1 MSNTLAKI
9 LGQGGGG
16 IDVWA
21 SGKTIQQYDFV
32 ISPADLE
39 IYQRKTATGSGTT
52 DPADE
57 NPPTNY
63 IAASYERTSAL
74 PLREPDVSSSSH
86 GPTSQLQ
93 GLPIAD
99 MGVITANTRTLAL
112 SLTGR
117 GSLDALGFNVTQAGT
132 CRVEVLVDGRSVFD
146 LSRAGNASSGMA
158 WPIVGLQMG
167 ATTAMDFLSP
177 VSNAL
182 EFRRSLQVYFTPN
195 FTTTTARN
203 YIRSLYKAQS

>member
-1 MSNTLAKI
+1 MSELSTFI
-9 LGQGGGG
+9 GG
-16 IDVWA
+16 A
-21 SGKTIQQYDFV
+21 SGAKPWVSGAVIKQYAYV

-52 DPADE
+52 DPADDL
-57 NPPTNY
+57 TNY

-74 PLREPDVSSSSH
+74 PLLEPDVSSSSH
-86 GPTSQLQ
+86 GPTAQLQ

-112 SLTGR
+112 SLAGR

-146 LSRAGNASSGMA
+146 LSRAGSASSGMA

-195 FTTTTARN
+195 FTTVTARN

>member
-1 MSNTLAKI
+1 
-9 LGQGGGG
+9 
-16 IDVWA
+16 
-21 SGKTIQQYDFV
+21 
-32 ISPADLE
+32 
-39 IYQRKTATGSGTT
+39 
-52 DPADE
+52 
-57 NPPTNY
+57 
-63 IAASYERTSAL
+63 
-74 PLREPDVSSSSH
+74 
-86 GPTSQLQ
+86 
-93 GLPIAD
+93 

-112 SLTGR
+112 SLAGR

-146 LSRAGNASSGMA
+146 LSRAGNASSGMT

-195 FTTTTARN
+195 FTTVTARN

>member
-1 MSNTLAKI
+1 MSELSTFI
-9 LGQGGGG
+9 GG
-16 IDVWA
+16 A
-21 SGKTIQQYDFV
+21 SGAKPWVSGAVIKQYAYV

-52 DPADE
+52 DPADDL
-57 NPPTNY
+57 TNY

-74 PLREPDVSSSSH
+74 PLREPDVSSSNH

-93 GLPIAD
+93 GLPTAD
-99 MGVITANTRTLAL
+99 LGVITANTRTLAL
-112 SLTGR
+112 SITGR
-117 GSLDALGFNVTQAGT
+117 GSLDALGFNVTQVGT

-146 LSRAGNASSGMA
+146 LSRAGNASAGLA
-158 WPIVGLQMG
+158 WPILGLQMG
-167 ATTAMDFLSP
+167 TTTAMDFLSP
-177 VSNAL
+177 LDNAL
-182 EFRRSLQVYFTPN
+182 EFRRSVQVYFTPN

>member
-1 MSNTLAKI
+1 MSELSTFI
-9 LGQGGGG
+9 GG
-16 IDVWA
+16 A
-21 SGKTIQQYDFV
+21 SGAKPWGSGAVIKQYAYV

-39 IYQRKTATGSGTT
+39 IYQRKTATGSGAT
-52 DPADE
+52 DPADDL
-57 NPPTNY
+57 TNY

-74 PLREPDVSSSSH
+74 PLREPDVSSSNH
-86 GPTSQLQ
+86 GTTVQLQ

-167 ATTAMDFLSP
+167 ATTAMDYLSP

-195 FTTTTARN
+195 FTTATARN
-203 YIRSLYKAQS
+203 YICSLYKAQS

>member
-21 SGKTIQQYDFV
+21 SGKTVQQYDYV

-52 DPADE
+52 DPADDL
-57 NPPTNY
+57 TNY
-63 IAASYERTSAL
+63 AAASYERTSAL
-74 PLREPDVSSSSH
+74 PLREPDVSSSGH
-86 GPTSQLQ
+86 GPTAQLQ

-99 MGVITANTRTLAL
+99 MGLITANTRTLAL

-146 LSRAGNASSGMA
+146 FSRAGNAASGLA

-195 FTTTTARN
+195 FTTATARN

>member
-9 LGQGGGG
+9 LGQGAGG

-21 SGKTIQQYDFV
+21 SGKTVQQYDFV

-39 IYQRKTATGSGTT
+39 IYQRKTATGSGTI
-52 DPADE
+52 DPADDL
-57 NPPTNY
+57 TNY
-63 IAASYERTSAL
+63 TAASYERTSAL
-74 PLREPDVSSSSH
+74 PLREPDVSSSGH
-86 GPTSQLQ
+86 GPTAQLQ

-112 SLTGR
+112 SLAGR

-146 LSRAGNASSGMA
+146 LSRAGSASSGMA

-167 ATTAMDFLSP
+167 ATTAMDYLSP

-195 FTTTTARN
+195 FTTVTARN